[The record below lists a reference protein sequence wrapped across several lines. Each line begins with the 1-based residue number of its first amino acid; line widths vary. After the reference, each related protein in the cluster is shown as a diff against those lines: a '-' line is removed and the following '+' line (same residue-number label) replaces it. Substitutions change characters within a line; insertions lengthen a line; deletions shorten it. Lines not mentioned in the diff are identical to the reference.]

1 MGEILRRL
9 LGSPNLCDKTWVHR
23 QYDTS
28 VRTSTSI
35 GPGMDAGV
43 VRIRKTDSALAAA
56 TDGNGRYCYLN
67 PRRGA
72 QIAVAEAARNLVCVG
87 AHPLAVT
94 NCLNFGN
101 PYKPEMY
108 YHFAECVR
116 GMGEACRF
124 FETPVTGGNVS
135 FYNEDAER
143 AVYPTP
149 TIGMIGKIE
158 SLDLITTASFKF
170 PGDCVA
176 LVGECKN
183 EIGASEYLR
192 TIHGKVTGQIPSL
205 DMVVERKAQQF
216 VMQAIRS
223 GWIHSA
229 HDCSDGGLAVALFES
244 CLSRENGLLGLEI
257 DLSDLKLRPDSLL
270 FGESQS
276 RIVISFDERHRDA
289 LMKAAAAAGVPC
301 MILGHVADHDLFNL
315 RPFISESLTE
325 LRDVYKKCL
334 PSLMDRQ
341 PTVAKVA

>member
-1 MGEILRRL
+1 
-9 LGSPNLCDKTWVHR
+9 
-23 QYDTS
+23 
-28 VRTSTSI
+28 
-35 GPGMDAGV
+35 MDAGV
-43 VRIRKTDSALAAA
+43 VRIRKTDTALAAT

-87 AHPLAVT
+87 ARPLAVT

-158 SLDLITTASFKF
+158 SLDLITTADFKS

-176 LVGECKN
+176 LIGECKN

-192 TIHGKVTGQIPSL
+192 TIHRKVTGEIPSL

-216 VMQAIRS
+216 VIQAIRS
-223 GWIHSA
+223 GWIRSA

-244 CLSRENGLLGLEI
+244 CLSTGDVLLGVDI
-257 DLSDLKLRPDSLL
+257 DLSGFSLRADALL

-276 RIVISFDERHRDA
+276 RILVSFDECHREA
-289 LMKAAAAAGVPC
+289 LTKLAASAGVPWTT
-301 MILGHVADHDLFNL
+301 LGHVADHGMLNL
-315 RPFISESLTE
+315 RPFIAESLTG
-325 LRDVYKKCL
+325 LREVYRNCL
-334 PSLMDRQ
+334 PSVMDRQ
-341 PTVAKVA
+341 PAVAAVA